1 MSQYTIPDRLFS
13 QAAIQYVGFNQIQA
27 ARLLERWEDIQRE
40 PDDHPAKVECTF
52 LEVLTCFIN
61 DSNDIWIDDDS
72 AWIRC
77 MEHWGIATEMQ
88 DAIMDKRFKRIRLT
102 RTCVQWIHDTIELRY
117 TGLKHF
123 LQFPSC
129 KTLCCDHS
137 STLSLYQKSQDGI
150 QGTHRK
156 FPSDYSEESLS
167 PAVDVAPPGMTT
179 LYKATSEPQVCPRIL
194 NPFLDPEGSLARVE
208 ALDTPP
214 PSDFSSLSAMPYFGT
229 SLQTVQIHAAYL
241 KRRGNRCQEVA
252 VVRFCIRNTA
262 FESLDST
269 QLVQAYFPS
278 DDWKKLVWHSKRS
291 LPNKELLTFKGA
303 TVVVGSVAGKPDKVF
318 QKLESWKDVTEE
330 HVSTIGAYEDGE
342 PDVQYGFIRDDG
354 SEFLGKHATDIKVLP
369 YSNEQYLQW
378 MAEHKPE

>member
-88 DAIMDKRFKRIRLT
+88 DAIMDQRFKRLRMT

-117 TGLKHF
+117 TGMEHF
-123 LQFPSC
+123 LQFSSC
-129 KTLCCDHS
+129 KALCCDHS
-137 STLSLYQKSQDGI
+137 STLGLHQKPQDGL
-150 QGTHRK
+150 QDTHRSS
-156 FPSDYSEESLS
+156 PPDYSGETLS
-167 PAVDVAPPGMTT
+167 PTMDIAPPGITV
-179 LYKATSEPQVCPRIL
+179 LYKAT
-194 NPFLDPEGSLARVE
+194 NPEGNLARVE

-214 PSDFSSLSAMPYFGT
+214 PSDFSALSAMPYFAT
-229 SLQTVQIHAAYL
+229 SLKTAHIHAAYL
-241 KRRGNRCQEVA
+241 KRRGNCCQEVA
-252 VVRFCIRNTA
+252 VVRICIPNAA
-262 FESLDST
+262 FQSLNSA

-291 LPNKELLTFKGA
+291 LSNKELLTFKKA
-303 TVVVGSVAGKPDKVF
+303 TIVIGSITGKPDKAF

-342 PDVQYGFIRDDG
+342 PDVQYGFIRDNG